1 VSGVPRI
8 AVVTPDVLSEA
19 MAGPAIRALNIAE
32 QLSRHHDV
40 TLIST
45 TACELQRTDFRCLA
59 VAGSRALRRAVDRAE
74 VIVVQGYVTYHA
86 PWLISSDIPL
96 VVDLYD
102 PVHLEQFEQLDGRAP
117 QERQPMLDLTVR
129 VLNEQLLRGDFFL
142 CASEEQRHL
151 WLGHLAAL
159 GRVNDLTYRA
169 DSSLRSLIDV
179 VPFGMP
185 TRPPERTGPGL
196 RDTVDGIGATDK
208 VILWAGGVYNWFDP
222 GTLIHAVGQLAEHH
236 PDIRLFFLGMVH
248 PNPAVPAMRV
258 AGEARALT
266 DQLELTDRHVFFNP
280 GWVPYTQRQNFL
292 LDADVGVSTHL
303 DHLETT
309 FAFRTRILDYLWAGL
324 PVVTTEGDAFG
335 TLVRAEHLGATV
347 AERDVAGL
355 ASALTRL
362 LYDEEA
368 ATASRANVG
377 RIRERFFW
385 PRVLAPLMRF
395 CADPHRAAD
404 ASADRMRI
412 ARRPV
417 MPANSVARV
426 AVRGALLARG
436 GGPGL
441 VTAKVAGA
449 LRRQMR
455 GQPGRRMHRS

>member
-1 VSGVPRI
+1 MARI
-8 AVVTPDVLSEA
+8 AVVTPDVLSDT

-32 QLSRHHDV
+32 QLSADHDV
-40 TLIST
+40 TLVST
-45 TACELQRTDFRCLA
+45 TACELQRADIRCVA
-59 VAGSRALRRAVDRAE
+59 VSGSRALRRAVEGAE

-86 PWLISSDIPL
+86 PWLITSEIPL

-117 QERQPMLDLTVR
+117 QERQAMLDLTVR

-151 WLGHLAAL
+151 WLGHLSAL

-169 DSSLRSLIDV
+169 DASLRSLIDV

-185 TRPPERTGPGL
+185 AQPPVRTGAGM
-196 RDTVDGIGATDK
+196 RGAVDGIGAADK

-222 GTLIHAVGQLAEHH
+222 GTLIRAVGQVADQH
-236 PDIRLFFLGMVH
+236 PDVRLFFLGMTH
-248 PNPAVPAMRV
+248 PNPAVPAMRA
-258 AGEARALT
+258 AGQARALS
-266 DQLELTDRHVFFNP
+266 DQLRLTGRHVFFNP
-280 GWVPYTQRQNFL
+280 GWVPYPERQNFL

-324 PVVTTEGDAFG
+324 PVVTTEGDAFAA
-335 TLVRAEHLGATV
+335 LVRAEHLGATV
-347 AERDVAGL
+347 AEYDVAGL
-355 ASALTRL
+355 AAALTGL
-362 LYDEEA
+362 LYDEA
-368 ATASRANVG
+368 AAAAAHANVA
-377 RIRERFFW
+377 RMREQFSW
-385 PRVLAPLMRF
+385 PCVLAPLAHF

-404 ASADRMRI
+404 AGADRMRI

-417 MPANSVARV
+417 MPVNPAARL

-436 GGPGL
+436 GGAGL
-441 VTAKVAGA
+441 VAAKLSGS
-449 LRRQMR
+449 LRRQLGR
-455 GQPGRRMHRS
+455 QLGRRMHRS

>member
-1 VSGVPRI
+1 VSDVTRI
-8 AVVTPDVLSEA
+8 AVVTPDVLSDV

-32 QLSRHHDV
+32 RLNDDHDV

-59 VAGSRALRRAVDRAE
+59 VSGSRALRRAVDGAE

-86 PWLISSDIPL
+86 PWLVTSDTPL

-169 DSSLRSLIDV
+169 DPSLRSLIDV

-185 TRPPERTGPGL
+185 AHPPVRTGAGL
-196 RDTVDGIGATDK
+196 RGTVAGIGATDK
-208 VILWAGGVYNWFDP
+208 VILWAGGIYNWFDP
-222 GTLIHAVGQLAEHH
+222 GTVIQAVGQLADHH
-236 PDIRLFFLGMVH
+236 RDVRLFVLGMSQ

-258 AGEARALT
+258 AGEARALS
-266 DQLELTDRHVFFNP
+266 DQLGLTDRHVFFNP

-335 TLVRAEHLGATV
+335 ALVRAEHLGATV

-362 LYDEEA
+362 LYDQEA
-368 ATASRANVG
+368 AAATRANVA
-377 RIRERFFW
+377 RIRERFSW
-385 PRVLAPLMRF
+385 PRVLAPLTRF
-395 CADPHRAAD
+395 CAAPHRAAD
-404 ASADRMRI
+404 AGADRMRI

-417 MPANSVARV
+417 LPTNPAARLV
-426 AVRGALLARG
+426 VRGALLARG
-436 GGPGL
+436 GGPAL
-441 VTAKVAGA
+441 VAAKLGGA
-449 LRRQMR
+449 VRRQLGHQM
-455 GQPGRRMHRS
+455 GRRMHRS

>member
-1 VSGVPRI
+1 VSGVAHI
-8 AVVTPDVLSEA
+8 AVVTPDVLSDA
-19 MAGPAIRALNIAE
+19 MAGPAIRALSIAD
-32 QLSRHHDV
+32 QLSGDHEV

-45 TACELQRTDFRCLA
+45 TACELQRADFRCVA
-59 VAGSRALRRAVDRAE
+59 VAGSRALRRAVDGAE
-74 VIVVQGYVTYHA
+74 AIVVQGYVTYHA
-86 PWLISSDIPL
+86 PWLITSDIPL

-102 PVHLEQFEQLDGRAP
+102 PVHLEQFEQLDGRALR
-117 QERQPMLDLTVR
+117 ERQPMLDLTVR

-159 GRVNDLTYRA
+159 GRVNDLTYAA
-169 DSSLRSLIDV
+169 DPALRSLIDV
-179 VPFGMP
+179 VPFGL
-185 TRPPERTGPGL
+185 PPHPPVRTGSGM
-196 RDTVDGIGATDK
+196 RGTVDGIGATDK

-222 GTLIHAVGQLAEHH
+222 GTLIQAVGRLAEHH
-236 PDIRLFFLGMVH
+236 RDVRLFFLGMTH

-258 AGEARALT
+258 AGEARALS
-266 DQLELTDRHVFFNP
+266 DQLGLTDRYVFFNP
-280 GWVPYTQRQNFL
+280 GWVPYAQRQNFL

-335 TLVRAEHLGATV
+335 ALVRTEHLGATV
-347 AERDVAGL
+347 GERDVAGL
-355 ASALTRL
+355 ASALSGL

-368 ATASRANVG
+368 GAAARANVA
-377 RIRERFFW
+377 RIRERFSW
-385 PRVLAPLMRF
+385 PRVLAPLTRF
-395 CADPHRAAD
+395 CLDPHRAAD
-404 ASADRMRI
+404 AGADRMRI

-417 MPANSVARV
+417 MPANPAARL

-441 VTAKVAGA
+441 VAAKVGGA
-449 LRRQMR
+449 LRRQMSR
-455 GQPGRRMHRS
+455 QLGRRMHRS